1 VVEAGGPDVKH
12 KNIQLLMV
20 TFKRRENMKRI
31 TVLMVSSIMVTCILL
46 FACSKNDSSTGTSAT
61 GSYKL
66 ATITHWGFDFS
77 TGKSDTTNY
86 GENNDGETIHWIPIS
101 IDNYWTDQGIWY
113 RTRVYPNRT
122 QSLGKV
128 NIASI
133 TSIDTTTAAW
143 DTQPTALSKDDVIV
157 AQCNDGFVKFQV
169 TADVDTSYANYGW
182 PIDVKYLY
190 SPVPS
195 FDE

>member
-1 VVEAGGPDVKH
+1 
-12 KNIQLLMV
+12 
-20 TFKRRENMKRI
+20 MKRVFVLALSLI
-31 TVLMVSSIMVTCILL
+31 TAISVFII
-46 FACSKNDSSTGTSAT
+46 ACSDDDSSTGPGTT

-77 TGKSDTTNY
+77 AGKSDTTNY
-86 GENNDGETIHWIPIS
+86 GENDGETIHWIPIS
-101 IDNYWTDQGIWY
+101 IDNYWTDQGIWF

-143 DTQPTALSKDDVIV
+143 DTQPPALSKDDVIV

-169 TADVDTSYANYGW
+169 TAAVDTSIANDFW
-182 PIDVKYLY
+182 SIDVKYLY

-195 FDE
+195 FTE